1 MNGLLNYDMYESLFW
16 LLPELALSAL
26 ILLLTLMIVLGRSSS
41 WLLKAVMVAG
51 MVGIIA
57 LVIYQYILTEG
68 MRFNSVFNTTYF
80 DINQY
85 SSFWKL
91 ILGIS
96 LLIVSLF
103 PVQHSLRRVRGEYY
117 ILLLSVLLGGF
128 ILVMTSH
135 FLTVVIALEIISLSS
150 YMLAGI
156 SRTSGSIESGIKYF
170 LFGAAAT
177 AVMIYGISWFYG
189 ITGGIS
195 LTGTSLSA
203 LNNPEN
209 GGWIAIFVIV
219 LISSGILFKI
229 SVAPWHIWVPDVYE
243 KTPTPVVAMFSVIP
257 KLAGFAFLA
266 RWVEWLQW
274 PVVVIAWLAVVTMSI
289 GNFAA
294 LRQKNVKRMMGYS
307 SIAHSGFLLMAFL
320 NQGEFSSLMFYAT
333 IYAIMN
339 MGTFLLLN
347 YYERKYQL
355 TEFLQFDG
363 VFKII
368 PSFAI
373 VMVIFMIG
381 LTGLPPTAGFT
392 AKLFLFSTIAQEY
405 QQTGM
410 PVLLGAFIFGILNT
424 VISLAFYLKLP
435 YRMIFKKMSS
445 TTIIFKKYSSSENF
459 LCIILVL
466 AVLLLFFKPQWLMG
480 WINNSSFAF

>member
-1 MNGLLNYDMYESLFW
+1 MKDLLNYDILESLFW
-16 LLPELALSAL
+16 ILPEISISGL
-26 ILLLTLMIVLGRSSS
+26 ILLLTLILVIGGRSSR
-41 WLLKAVMVAG
+41 LLKTVVVIG
-51 MVGIIA
+51 TVGII
-57 LVIYQYILTEG
+57 VISIYQYILTQG
-68 MRFNSVFNTTYF
+68 IQITKVFDTTYLEIDQF
-80 DINQY
+80 
-85 SSFWKL
+85 SSFWKI
-91 ILGIS
+91 ILAVS
-96 LLIVSLF
+96 MLVVSLF
-103 PVQHSLRRVRGEYY
+103 PIQHSLRRVRGEYY
-117 ILLLSVLLGGF
+117 ILLLSVLLGAF

-135 FLTVVIALEIISLSS
+135 FLVLVISLEIISLSS

-195 LTGTSLSA
+195 LTGTSLNA
-203 LNNPEN
+203 LTNAEN
-209 GGWIAIFVIV
+209 AGWIAVFVIT

-243 KTPTPVVAMFSVIP
+243 KTPTPVVAMFSVVP
-257 KLAGFAFLA
+257 KLAGFAFLS

-274 PVVVIAWLAVVTMSI
+274 PVVVLAWLAIATMSI

-294 LRQKNVKRMMGYS
+294 LRQKNVKRMMAYS

-320 NQGEFSSLMFYAT
+320 NRGDFSSLMFYAV

-339 MGTFLLLN
+339 LGTFLLLN

-355 TEFLQFDG
+355 TEFAQFDG
-363 VFKII
+363 VFKIV
-368 PSFAI
+368 PSLAI
-373 VMVIFMIG
+373 FIVIFMIG

-392 AKLFLFSTIAQEY
+392 AKLFLFSTVAQEY
-405 QQTGM
+405 QQTGIS
-410 PVLLGAFIFGILNT
+410 VLLLAFVFGILNS
-424 VISLAFYLKLP
+424 VVSLAFYLKLP

-445 TTIIFKKYSSSENF
+445 TTIIFKKYSSTENF
-459 LCIILVL
+459 LCIFLVL